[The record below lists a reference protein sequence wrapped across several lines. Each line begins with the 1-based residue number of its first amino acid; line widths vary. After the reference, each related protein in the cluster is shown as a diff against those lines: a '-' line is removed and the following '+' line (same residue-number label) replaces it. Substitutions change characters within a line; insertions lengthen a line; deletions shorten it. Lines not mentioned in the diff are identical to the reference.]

1 MEDLVTELENAR
13 RENSELAGLLKKK
26 KAECVEHAKR
36 EKEGMREKEEE
47 VEALRREV
55 GRVEAEE
62 RKRRKGLEAEVGR
75 LGEGVAELE
84 IENRKLQEVNE
95 RLRRENG
102 VMRNTIAE
110 YQTREG
116 ENTTVTTTTTNPPMI
131 RRNFE
136 L

>member
-1 MEDLVTELENAR
+1 
-13 RENSELAGLLKKK
+13 
-26 KAECVEHAKR
+26 
-36 EKEGMREKEEE
+36 
-47 VEALRREV
+47 
-55 GRVEAEE
+55 
-62 RKRRKGLEAEVGR
+62 
-75 LGEGVAELE
+75 VAELE

>member
-62 RKRRKGLEAEVGR
+62 RKRRKGLEAEVGV
-75 LGEGVAELE
+75 GWGGVWLSWRSR
-84 IENRKLQEVNE
+84 IGSC
-95 RLRRENG
+95 RR
-102 VMRNTIAE
+102 
-110 YQTREG
+110 
-116 ENTTVTTTTTNPPMI
+116 
-131 RRNFE
+131 
-136 L
+136 